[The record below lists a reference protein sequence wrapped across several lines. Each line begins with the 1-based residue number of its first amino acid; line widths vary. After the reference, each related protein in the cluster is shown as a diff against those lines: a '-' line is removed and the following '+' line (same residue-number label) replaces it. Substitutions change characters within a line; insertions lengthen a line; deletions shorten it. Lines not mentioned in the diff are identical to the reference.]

1 MRASLGARYLQQR
14 HSILFGGV
22 MNALLVH
29 FGRRR
34 RASVLSFLLDRARRW
49 SAHARRRS
57 VGQLAAVAGS
67 GLAAGIVLEF
77 FLDPRSGRRRRNLAR
92 DRTKGALRRRKRVI
106 ERQAHYDAG
115 KVVGLAHAITHHGH
129 GAELDDVG
137 LVRKVETEL
146 FRDRTIPKGQIS
158 INADRGI
165 VVLRGQLDDPK
176 QIKQIEHSV
185 RKIGGVREVENLLHP
200 SSTPA
205 PASHPHGD
213 PRSVPARE

>member
-1 MRASLGARYLQQR
+1 MKPSL
-14 HSILFGGV
+14 
-22 MNALLVH
+22 MH

-34 RASVLSFLLDRARRW
+34 RASLPSLLLNRARRW
-49 SAHARRRS
+49 SAHARQRS
-57 VGQLAAVAGS
+57 AGQLAAVAGS
-67 GLAAGIVLEF
+67 GLVAGIVLEF

-92 DRTKGALRRRKRVI
+92 DRTLGALRRRRRVI
-106 ERQAHYDAG
+106 ERHAHYEAG
-115 KVVGLAHAITHHGH
+115 KVVGLAHAITHHEH
-129 GAELDDVG
+129 GPELDDVG
-137 LVRKVETEL
+137 LVRKVESEL

-176 QIKQIEHSV
+176 QIERIEHSV

-205 PASHPHGD
+205 PASHPHGQ
-213 PRSVPARE
+213 PHTVPAHE

>member
-1 MRASLGARYLQQR
+1 
-14 HSILFGGV
+14 
-22 MNALLVH
+22 MNPLLVH

-34 RASVLSFLLDRARRW
+34 RASLPGLLLNRARRW
-49 SAHARRRS
+49 SALARKRS
-57 VGQLAAVAGS
+57 AGQLAAVAGS

-77 FLDPRSGRRRRNLAR
+77 FLDPRSGRRRRHLIR
-92 DRTKGALRRRKRVI
+92 DRTKGILRRRRRVI
-106 ERQAHYDAG
+106 ERHAHYEAG
-115 KVVGLAHAITHHGH
+115 KVVGLAHAITHHDH

-137 LVRKVETEL
+137 LVRKVESEL

-176 QIKQIEHSV
+176 QIERIEHSV

-205 PASHPHGD
+205 PASHPHGQ
-213 PRSVPARE
+213 PHTGPAHE